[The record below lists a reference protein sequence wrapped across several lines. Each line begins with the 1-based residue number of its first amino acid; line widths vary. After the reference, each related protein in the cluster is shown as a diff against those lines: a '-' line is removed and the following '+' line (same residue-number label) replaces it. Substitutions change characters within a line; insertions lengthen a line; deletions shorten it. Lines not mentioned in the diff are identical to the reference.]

1 LITDQIAWRVNYCR
15 LPPVGMIPANLDIN
29 VSYTQGSNEHIAKLF
44 CGFEFLGHWNIPYE
58 HLGLLNDEDRVS
70 L

>member
-1 LITDQIAWRVNYCR
+1 
-15 LPPVGMIPANLDIN
+15 
-29 VSYTQGSNEHIAKLF
+29 LF